1 MPGVLPQQGT
11 VFPHWLPLTTHL
23 EIVAGDDCKVADG
36 RGLIWSSP
44 SWPNLAGASLTMT
57 VGHSTLTLSGL
68 LPVTWTGTVGSAP
81 SPSSI
86 SLDVTSVQTG
96 VLPPTMYDYTL
107 LATLPSGD
115 RITVAVGQLTV
126 QASPSQPAIFPVA
139 Q

>member
-11 VFPHWLPLTTHL
+11 FFPHWLPLTTHL

-44 SWPNLAGASLTMT
+44 SWPDMANATLTMT
-57 VGHSTLTLSGL
+57 VGQHQPVLSGV

-86 SLDVTSVQTG
+86 SLDVTSAQTG
-96 VLPPTMYDYTL
+96 VLPADMYDYTL
-107 LATLPSGD
+107 VATLPSGD
-115 RITVAVGQLTV
+115 RITVAVGKLTV
-126 QASPSQPAIFPVA
+126 QASPTTPSPFL
-139 Q
+139 